1 MPNKKQQITNP
12 QKEHSDLLPP
22 FTAVSMMW
30 ACTGKFAKE
39 EQSQK
44 LAEFTK
50 ESIKDIEE
58 LADTHP
64 DPREKRYINGAIPTM
79 SSCLRSLDTIYKGRQ
94 LNFDEVDKIRDVY
107 LKNVKENLEFGKSA
121 KDFLKSLPTMS
132 ISTAGG
138 LSLIQILGPVSS
150 QILWGLGLA
159 FAGLGYI
166 INWLIVRSS
175 RKRTQKLYIKEDY
188 DRDLYYDQ
196 YITRVE
202 TTLYSLYRDI
212 DRIHKNV
219 FGKRYPV
226 EVGENAEKI
235 VSDLLAGVRPTF
247 CSYIQKHMYKKLITP
262 ELWSL
267 CETGDVEAIKQCP
280 LWEVK

>member
-1 MPNKKQQITNP
+1 MPKTTQQITNP

-44 LAEFTK
+44 LAEFIK

-58 LADTHP
+58 SADTHP
-64 DPREKRYINGAIPTM
+64 DPREKRYIGGAIPTM

-107 LKNVKENLEFGKSA
+107 LENVKENLEFGKNA
-121 KDFLKSLPTMS
+121 KDFLKSLPTMT

-138 LSLIQILGPVSS
+138 LSLIQILKPVSP

-159 FAGLGYI
+159 FAGAGYVL
-166 INWLIVRSS
+166 NWIIVRST

-202 TTLYSLYRDI
+202 TTLRSLYRDI
-212 DRIHKNV
+212 DRIHKSV
-219 FGKRYPV
+219 FGKSYPV
-226 EVGENAEKI
+226 EAGEDAEKI
-235 VSDLLAGVRPTF
+235 VNDLLSGVRPTF
-247 CSYIQKHMYKKLITP
+247 CPNIQKHMYKKLITP

-267 CETGDVEAIKQCP
+267 CETGDDEAVIQCP
-280 LWEVK
+280 LWEG

>member
-1 MPNKKQQITNP
+1 MPEKKQNTNP

-39 EQSQK
+39 DQSK
-44 LAEFTK
+44 KIAELTN

-58 LADTHP
+58 LAEAHA
-64 DPREKRYINGAIPTM
+64 DPREKRYIRAAIPTM
-79 SSCLRSLDTIYKGRQ
+79 SSCMRSLDTIYKGRQ
-94 LNFDEVDKIRDVY
+94 LNFKEVDKIRDVY
-107 LKNVKENLEFGKSA
+107 LENVKENLEFGKSA
-121 KDFLKSLPTMS
+121 KDFLKSLPTMTV
-132 ISTAGG
+132 STAGG
-138 LSLIQILGPVSS
+138 LSLIQILGPVSPP
-150 QILWGLGLA
+150 ILWGLGLA
-159 FAGLGYI
+159 FAGAGYI
-166 INWLIVRSS
+166 INWVIVRSS

-202 TTLYSLYRDI
+202 STLRSLYRDI

-226 EVGENAEKI
+226 EAGENSEKI

-247 CSYIQKHMYKKLITP
+247 CTYIQKHMYKKLITP

-267 CETGDVEAIKQCP
+267 CETGDEEAIEQCP
-280 LWEVK
+280 LWEGE